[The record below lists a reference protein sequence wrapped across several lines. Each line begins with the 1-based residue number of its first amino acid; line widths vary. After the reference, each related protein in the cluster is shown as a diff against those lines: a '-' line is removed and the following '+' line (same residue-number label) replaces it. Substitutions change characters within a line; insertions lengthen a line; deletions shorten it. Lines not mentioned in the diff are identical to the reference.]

1 MTPEQYGKA
10 RDLAIREI
18 TAKWK
23 AQEMK
28 LWERYILGLWPNGET
43 PFMQMMK
50 EMSPVPPSNFGPI
63 TRMFDYSKMRYR
75 PDLIIMDDVEDLH
88 DCKTKESRDSLVS
101 WCGIDLATKHKPKKE
116 IKMSN
121 KARIGVLEDEL
132 SELRLDLI
140 NSRPRMGPSQEYHS
154 TQISHLERQIEALND
169 RIDHTLQM
177 NLSLRYDKITA
188 LCEFLGVEFKTIP
201 TQPAQPAKLIAVK
214 IKKT

>member
-1 MTPEQYGKA
+1 
-10 RDLAIREI
+10 
-18 TAKWK
+18 
-23 AQEMK
+23 
-28 LWERYILGLWPNGET
+28 
-43 PFMQMMK
+43 
-50 EMSPVPPSNFGPI
+50 
-63 TRMFDYSKMRYR
+63 
-75 PDLIIMDDVEDLH
+75 
-88 DCKTKESRDSLVS
+88 
-101 WCGIDLATKHKPKKE
+101 
-116 IKMSN
+116 MSN